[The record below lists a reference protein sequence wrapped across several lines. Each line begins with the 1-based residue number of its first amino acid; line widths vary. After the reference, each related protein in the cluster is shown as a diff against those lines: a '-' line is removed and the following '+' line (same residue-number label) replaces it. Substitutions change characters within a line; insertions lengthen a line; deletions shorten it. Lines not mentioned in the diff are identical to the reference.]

1 MLSIKIIHFFFLIL
15 TVVSFNAKNVS
26 AVLNI
31 LSASVHRIS
40 RKSLL
45 NELYGKQ
52 HILHTSRMIS
62 LILNALKFFA
72 SIMSEDLNKRLSP
85 FELMSPIW
93 WIGYSLIN
101 EYIGDQFVTSDEQR
115 RKTIWHQVNI
125 YDHKIKLS
133 RVFESRLPNCH
144 VNANQNVRNH
154 EKKKSKWRNLD
165 PGNLKAT

>member
-31 LSASVHRIS
+31 LSASVRRIS

-154 EKKKSKWRNLD
+154 EKKKKVNGETWIL
-165 PGNLKAT
+165 AI

>member
-31 LSASVHRIS
+31 LPASVRRIS

-62 LILNALKFFA
+62 LIWNALKFFA
-72 SIMSEDLNKRLSP
+72 SIMNEDLNKRLSP

-93 WIGYSLIN
+93 WIRYSLIN

-144 VNANQNVRNH
+144 VNANQML
-154 EKKKSKWRNLD
+154 EITKKKGKWRNLD